1 MVVPALETLIE
12 VRGDARSGDHVE
24 YIRFEG
30 FDFAHTSGTALVFAA
45 SRHCEVVKCTI
56 RDTGGDGIHLHE
68 DCHYNRIAG
77 NDITRTGGVGV
88 HLLGAP
94 FDHGRNSHN
103 TVSNNHIWNYGVVD
117 KNMGGI
123 GIDGGE
129 HNVVSHNLVHDSP
142 RWALWINSGN
152 DNVIEY
158 NHMHH
163 TNLET
168 QDTGAIHTY
177 TNMGGWDPHMDI
189 ETNRLSRGNA
199 IRYNLIHDTGG
210 YGKVKPGQWQYP
222 FYSWGIYLDL
232 ASSGTHVY
240 GKVVVRHPSRRPGDR
255 RRPGQPVREQHL
267 RRRQDGAGLVCQ
279 LGRPFPM
286 EGNRIER
293 NVISFSGAGA
303 RLYRPGTWPP
313 RNATFDRNLIFS
325 HGQPLA
331 VSAAGVDRSGSWE
344 WWLAQGM
351 DVNSVV
357 ADPLFADA
365 ANRDYRLLPGSPA
378 YGLGF
383 APIDS
388 VAAGLYA
395 SPERA
400 TWPPTGIRIDR
411 EEPLTTPPP
420 HEYRGPSRPGPRP
433 QLRAPRRSDVAVD
446 GEVNEWPWEDGQL
459 AVVLQRR
466 GTASRPI
473 CRPATPARR
482 TTPRPCTWRC
492 GIPSPTPTVWLR
504 AGDGGETTGSRSP
517 SRTSPGPLV
526 RSSTSTGTPTA
537 PSNRLP
543 RPGRLRPRRRAGKC
557 VAVRG
562 IDRQRQLELRMAPA
576 LESGR
581 NRARLGLTACG
592 STSACARAPEGA
604 AGLPGRGPA
613 PRYYVVAHA
622 GDLVLVDD

>member
-459 AVVLQRR
+459 AVVLQQSWDGFEADLPASYACAAYDSEALYLAVRNSVADADSLVTGR
-466 GTASRPI
+466 GWGRNDGVEIALQDVSGPAGPI
-473 CRPATPARR
+473 LNLYGYPDGSFESVTEAGATPAQAESWEVRR
-482 TTPRPCTWRC
+482 CTRH
-492 GIPSPTPTVWLR
+492 
-504 AGDGGETTGSRSP
+504 RS
-517 SRTSPGPLV
+517 
-526 RSSTSTGTPTA
+526 A
-537 PSNRLP
+537 
-543 RPGRLRPRRRAGKC
+543 A
-557 VAVRG
+557 
-562 IDRQRQLELRMAPA
+562 
-576 LESGR
+576 
-581 NRARLGLTACG
+581 
-592 STSACARAPEGA
+592 SAGA
-604 AGLPGRGPA
+604 ANGACPGKRPESSP
-613 PRYYVVAHA
+613 PRSHRLWFNIGVRKSAGGGGWIAWEGTGAQNYVVAHA